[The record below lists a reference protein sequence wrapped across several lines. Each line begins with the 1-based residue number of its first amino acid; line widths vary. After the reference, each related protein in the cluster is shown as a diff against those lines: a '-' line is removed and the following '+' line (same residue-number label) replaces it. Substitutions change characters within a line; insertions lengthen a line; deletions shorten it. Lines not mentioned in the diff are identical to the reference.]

1 MKSEQIADRITLTP
15 NSRWGRALVLA
26 VQLGGTTHAVGNGLG
41 LVAAGKVVG
50 KVAPK
55 DVECVVRLN
64 SDTTFGFELADFY
77 WNRLVSPRYVYEVD
91 LAAMLERISGIPY
104 TFIDGGANYGY
115 WSVLVS
121 SKEMGSH
128 PAIAVEALGSTYARL
143 LKNCQLNGRAI
154 DPIHAAIS
162 DTDGEM
168 VQITTWG
175 KHAGSSLDSEWLT
188 DRRAPARVED
198 VVTVT
203 VDTLAARVP
212 DGVPIVVKLDV
223 EGSEVAAFRGSV
235 GALDRGAV
243 LLYEDYGEDTE
254 CRPTAHLLAQDGIS
268 IYASVAGGR
277 MQRIKSL
284 ADARD
289 IKTFAKMG
297 YNLAAT
303 KTGSQFDQVFAAA
316 VVPRIAG

>member
-1 MKSEQIADRITLTP
+1 MGNRITLTP
-15 NSRWGRALVLA
+15 DSLWGRALVSA

-41 LVAAGKVVG
+41 LIAAGKVVG
-50 KVAPK
+50 KIAPK

-64 SDTTFGFELADFY
+64 ADTTFGFELADFY

-91 LAAMLERISGIPY
+91 LTAMLERISGIPY

-128 PAIAVEALGSTYARL
+128 PAIAVEALASTYARL
-143 LKNCQLNGRAI
+143 LKNCQLNGRDI
-154 DPIHAAIS
+154 VPVHAAIS
-162 DTDGEM
+162 DTDGET
-168 VQITTWG
+168 VKITTWG
-175 KHAGSSLDSEWLT
+175 KHAGSSLDAEWLT

-203 VDTLAARVP
+203 VDSLAARVQ

-235 GALDRGAV
+235 GALERGAV

-254 CRPTAHLLAQDGIS
+254 CRPTAHLLAQESIS
-268 IYASVAGGR
+268 IYACVAGGR
-277 MQRIKSL
+277 IQRIKSL

-289 IKTFAKMG
+289 IKSFSKMG

-303 KTGSQFDQVFAAA
+303 KSGSQFDQVFSAAA
-316 VVPRIAG
+316 VSPLAAR